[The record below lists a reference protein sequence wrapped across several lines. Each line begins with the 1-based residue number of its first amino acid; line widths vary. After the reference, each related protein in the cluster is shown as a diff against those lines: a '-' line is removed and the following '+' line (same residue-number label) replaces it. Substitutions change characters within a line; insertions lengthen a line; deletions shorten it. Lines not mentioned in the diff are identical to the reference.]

1 MTEQVFIF
9 FIHPSLVLISI
20 KVKVFFMQSN
30 RIIKP
35 LYSIPFLLL
44 FLLFTPLRA
53 QSIMECKAVIP
64 ASEPLMDINCSDEF
78 TGKFGVALVIHFLRE
93 NDGSGGVPI
102 GELPF
107 MLEDIAAAFEE
118 HDIFFKVKCVNE
130 IKNSSLL
137 NASAGTI
144 LDLASVYE
152 DDSAINLFMW
162 QPGAGG
168 LANIGGRLAVSG
180 YNSGNSTT
188 TNVVNRTPIVHELG
202 HTLGLHHTFA
212 GTATPHGTDD
222 NQGGSANPPEL
233 VDGSNCCDAGD
244 FVCDTP
250 ADPNINVIMSQFGG
264 TGAQVDCGWI
274 TPPVTDANGESYP
287 NPFSSGRVNF
297 MSYYNFFCDAPFFTE
312 GQGNRMRGFLTNRDA
327 LQPVRRDEFII
338 SETVTWETDMSA
350 DVDITILPGGRLNL
364 QNATLEMGPGKKIEV
379 RETAVLKV
387 KNATV
392 TLGAPYANDCV
403 SGNFWQGIELHG
415 GATNDGFP
423 SIANIYN
430 STIELAENA
439 VYLAPSTSF
448 LPLRAHGRLYTA
460 HTDYINTRT
469 ALTLFFDS
477 PSNSIDDLSFKYRVI
492 RCNFIIN
499 EDFPSPLNS
508 FLYHAAL
515 INVRHSLFDGCTFS
529 TPSLD
534 EYNQSSG
541 IFAFRSSP
549 TIKSYC
555 GFGYPDDDCP
565 EAQYV
570 QSTFSGFEKGVNL
583 LSADGSEV
591 IEAAFS
597 NCLHGVYADNSN
609 NLNIRDNSF
618 TVANI
623 NNPQRS
629 GASLFDCTG
638 YTIDGNHF
646 TVDNP
651 DNLNLTSSGLY
662 IFRSGTEYNDVTNN
676 TFTGLRRGIYVSGR
690 NRNTTAPTIGLGL
703 FCNNHDNAG
712 AGSQTASGPFDVYTD
727 FGTTMASLQGSSNQ
741 PAGNLFSDNA
751 ATPGADFY
759 YFNFNF
765 FAFRIALE
773 IIALIGMLRVITI
786 AMMAIIDPI
795 FL

>member
-1 MTEQVFIF
+1 MKIVNPS
-9 FIHPSLVLISI
+9 IHRL
-20 KVKVFFMQSN
+20 
-30 RIIKP
+30 IKP
-35 LYSIPFLLL
+35 LSVISLLVSFL
-44 FLLFTPLRA
+44 FVVPLRS
-53 QSIMECKAVIP
+53 QNIMECKAIIP
-64 ASEPLMDINCSDEF
+64 ASEPLIDINCGEEF

-180 YNSGNSTT
+180 YHSGH
-188 TNVVNRTPIVHELG
+188 NRNPIVHELG

-250 ADPNINVIMSQFGG
+250 ADPNINAFMSQFGG
-264 TGAQVDCGWI
+264 TGAQPDCGWI
-274 TPPVTDANGESYP
+274 TPPVTDANGDSYLD
-287 NPFSSGRVNF
+287 PFTTEGVNF
-297 MSYYNFFCDAPFFTE
+297 MSYYNGFCDDHFFTE

-364 QNATLEMGPGKKIEV
+364 QNARLEMGAGKKIEV
-379 RETAVLKV
+379 REMAVLKV
-387 KNATV
+387 KNATI
-392 TLGAPYANDCV
+392 TLGPPYENDCV

-448 LPLRAHGRLYTA
+448 LSLRAHGRLYTA
-460 HTDYINTRT
+460 HTDYINNRT
-469 ALTLFFDS
+469 ALNLFFDG
-477 PSNSIDDLSFKYRVI
+477 PSNNIYDFAFKYRAI
-492 RCNFIIN
+492 RCNFIID
-499 EDFPSPLNS
+499 EAFPSPINS
-508 FLYHAAL
+508 FLYHAVL
-515 INVRHSLFDGCTFS
+515 VNVRHSLFDGCTFS

-534 EYNQSSG
+534 EYNRSSG
-541 IFAFRSSP
+541 IFAMHSSP
-549 TIKSYC
+549 TVKSYC
-555 GFGYPDDDCP
+555 GPGYPDDNCP
-565 EAQYV
+565 ETQYV
-570 QSTFSGFEKGVNL
+570 QTTFSGFENGINL

-591 IEAAFS
+591 IEADFS
-597 NCLHGVYADNSN
+597 NCLHGIYAENSN
-609 NLNIRDNSF
+609 NLNLRNNAF

-623 NNPQRS
+623 TNPQRS
-629 GASLFDCTG
+629 GVSLLDCTG
-638 YTIDGNHF
+638 YAVDGNYF

-651 DNLNLTSSGLY
+651 DNTSLTSSGLY
-662 IFRSGTEYNDVTNN
+662 IFRSGSEYNDVTNN

-690 NRNTTAPTIGLGL
+690 NRNPTATMVGLGL
-703 FCNNHDNAG
+703 YCNNHDNAG

-759 YFNFNF
+759 YFNINSN
-765 FAFRIALE
+765 LE
-773 IIALIGMLRVITI
+773 YWYKQNG
-786 AMMAIIDPI
+786 AIEEFPDNT
-795 FL
+795 FQVDVFSTLAEA